1 MAESNADV
9 YASFGVNPAVVTSG
23 SVSEHEQAM
32 LELDVSARDGDDS
45 ITLADM
51 PDVAGG
57 DPNDPYGN
65 PDKFADPDDDSR
77 MQIRINA
84 DGETVEL
91 DADGQP
97 IEGAGDDTEFTPL
110 GEPSEELNA
119 SVELLGQHEAGFQ
132 EMVNQAGERGL
143 AAESIQRI
151 QLEYQA
157 DGISE
162 QSYEELAAAGYSKA
176 FVDSYIKGQEALVD
190 GYVRQVQQMAGGEE
204 KFTNIMSHLEST
216 NKEAAESL
224 YAALAARDLATVK
237 GILNLAG
244 ESRSKKFGKPAERS
258 ITQRATPSK
267 AAVVKAEGFGSSEEM
282 VKAMSDPRY
291 RSDSKFRQEVEQ
303 KVAASSFGW

>member
-32 LELDVSARDGDDS
+32 LELDVSARDGDDA
-45 ITLADM
+45 ITLAEM
-51 PDVAGG
+51 PDVQS

-65 PDKFADPDDDSR
+65 PDKFADPNDDSR

-84 DGETVEL
+84 DGETVEM

-97 IEGAGDDTEFTPL
+97 IEGDGDDTEFTPL
-110 GEPSEELNA
+110 GEPSEELSA

-244 ESRSKKFGKPAERS
+244 ESRAKKFGKPAERS
-258 ITQRATPSK
+258 VTQRATPSK

-291 RSDSKFRQEVEQ
+291 RTDSKFRQEVEQ